1 MAITSEIIGKLGGGA
16 EMEEYPVSVPEN
28 RPDTLLRAVTVP
40 AGKKFL
46 VAAEGHCPK
55 QPSSAAANPTLYVG
69 DVKSK
74 PAVRYGR
81 FGVMA
86 IVEQDAEIRLDTY
99 ANSSINN
106 SSFEGTVYVLE
117 L

>member
-1 MAITSEIIGKLGGGA
+1 MAIASEIIGKLGGA
-16 EMEEYPVSVPEN
+16 DLESYPVSVPAN
-28 RPDTLLRAVTVP
+28 RPDTLLRAVTVS
-40 AGKKFL
+40 AGKRYL

-55 QPSSAAANPTLYVG
+55 QATSSNANPTLYVG
-69 DVKSK
+69 DVKSS
-74 PAVRYGR
+74 PSVRYGR
-81 FGVMA
+81 FSVMN
-86 IVEQDAEIRLDTY
+86 IVEQDVEVRFDTY

>member
-1 MAITSEIIGKLGGGA
+1 MAITSEIIGKLGGA
-16 EMEEYPVSVPEN
+16 DVESYPVSVPED
-28 RPDTLLRAVTVP
+28 RPDTLLHAVTVP
-40 AGKKFL
+40 AGKRFL

-55 QPSSAAANPTLYVG
+55 EASSATSKPTLYVG

-86 IVEQDAEIRLDTY
+86 IVEQDTEVRFDTN
-99 ANSSINN
+99 ASSGINN
-106 SSFEGTVYVLE
+106 SSFEGTVYTAE
-117 L
+117 M

>member
-1 MAITSEIIGKLGGGA
+1 MAITSEIIGKLGGA
-16 EMEEYPVSVPEN
+16 DLESYPVSVPED
-28 RPDTLLRAVTVP
+28 RPNTLLRAVTVP
-40 AGKKFL
+40 AGKRFL
-46 VAAEGHCPK
+46 VAAEGYCPRET
-55 QPSSAAANPTLYVG
+55 SSAANKPTLYVG
-69 DVKSK
+69 DVKSI

-86 IVEQDAEIRLDTY
+86 IVEQDTEVRFDTY
-99 ANSSINN
+99 ANAGLNN

>member
-28 RPDTLLRAVTVP
+28 QPDTLLRSVTVP
-40 AGKKFL
+40 AGKRYL
-46 VAAEGHCPK
+46 GAAEGHCPK
-55 QPSSAAANPTLYVG
+55 MPGSASNKPTLYIGSVQ
-69 DVKSK
+69 SM
-74 PAVRYGR
+74 PAGKDKQ
-81 FGVMA
+81 FSVMA
-86 IVEQDAEIRLDTY
+86 IVESSVEVRFDTY
-99 ANSSINN
+99 SSSGTLG

>member
-1 MAITSEIIGKLGGGA
+1 MAITSEIIGKLGGA
-16 EMEEYPVSVPEN
+16 DLESYPVSVPEN

-40 AGKKFL
+40 AGKRYL

-55 QPSSAAANPTLYVG
+55 QASSAAVNPTLYVG
-69 DVKSK
+69 DVKSS
-74 PAVRYGR
+74 PSVRYGR

-86 IVEQDAEIRLDTY
+86 IAEQDVKVRFDT
-99 ANSSINN
+99 SSSTGLNN

>member
-16 EMEEYPVSVPEN
+16 EMEEYPVSVPEGQS
-28 RPDTLLRAVTVP
+28 DTLLRSVIVP
-40 AGKKFL
+40 AGKRYL

-55 QPSSAAANPTLYVG
+55 IASSASSKPTLYIGSVQ
-69 DVKSK
+69 SM
-74 PAVRYGR
+74 PAGKDKQ
-81 FGVMA
+81 FSVMA
-86 IVEQDAEIRLDTY
+86 IVESSVEVRFDTY
-99 ANSSINN
+99 STSSTLN

>member
-40 AGKKFL
+40 AGKRYL
-46 VAAEGHCPK
+46 VAAGGYCPK
-55 QPSSAAANPTLYVG
+55 QASSSAANPTLYVG
-69 DVKSK
+69 DVKSS
-74 PAVRYGR
+74 PSVRYGR
-81 FGVMA
+81 FGVAA
-86 IVEQDAEIRLDTY
+86 IVEQDAEVRFDTY
-99 ANSSINN
+99 AGSSINN
-106 SSFEGTVYVLE
+106 ASFEGTVYVLE